1 MKVFDGSACR
11 LGNAIF
17 RYLASSLF
25 CIIYKAERTYNEND
39 CDFVITEDFYKHW
52 CNNIL
57 EKKQI
62 LMINNSNYKFTGFYQ
77 TDIYKLFRNDLL
89 VWCEQHTNDSVNCA
103 DSPNIRYR
111 IGDLLSEINSEKMYD
126 VVVHIRLEDFVTSG
140 EKLIIHPESISK
152 ILDTLNCD
160 KICFVSNKITTEFEN
175 NYMNFFK
182 NKYNHKFDL
191 IFESNDSVT
200 DFKIMNNAKILIC
213 SLSTL
218 CWMAGFLSKKIEKV
232 YFPKNRFP
240 GWHNQSFTTITNNTQ
255 TYDNVLCNEKELDIF
270 LKNYTI

>member
-1 MKVFDGSACR
+1 
-11 LGNAIF
+11 
-17 RYLASSLF
+17 
-25 CIIYKAERTYNEND
+25 
-39 CDFVITEDFYKHW
+39 
-52 CNNIL
+52 
-57 EKKQI
+57 
-62 LMINNSNYKFTGFYQ
+62 
-77 TDIYKLFRNDLL
+77 
-89 VWCEQHTNDSVNCA
+89 
-103 DSPNIRYR
+103 
-111 IGDLLSEINSEKMYD
+111 
-126 VVVHIRLEDFVTSG
+126 
-140 EKLIIHPESISK
+140 
-152 ILDTLNCD
+152 
-160 KICFVSNKITTEFEN
+160 
-175 NYMNFFK
+175 MNFFK